1 MVGLIGPMSPIS
13 LMSPIGPI
21 SPISLMSLIPPSLPK
36 KQTAHY
42 ALIAFHS

>member
-21 SPISLMSLIPPSLPK
+21 SPINLMSLIPPSLSK
-36 KQTAHY
+36 NQTAHY